1 MSKLVI
7 ISGATATGKS
17 ELAIEVAKEIGAE
30 IISAD
35 SMQLYKGMDI
45 GTAKLTMAERQGIT
59 HHLLDLVDV
68 KTDVTV
74 SWYQELA
81 RAKIDELRGAGKSVV
96 VVGGTGLY
104 IKAILDDLNFPET
117 DPEVRMKLNQE
128 AEKIGGDAMHQKLAK
143 LDPAASLAIPKENVR
158 RVIRALEVIEITGKP
173 FTAILPR
180 EDSTKYPDAMQFG
193 LAMDRESLDIRID
206 NRVAKMWEAG
216 FVDEVEELILTLS
229 KEGNSTAVIG
239 TILRD
244 RYAVPDARLVTGER
258 ISQTLAR
265 NNIVPSYPE
274 DMMNL
279 MRKALSLIDH
289 LNSNKKDLHNR
300 RQLELCE
307 SRIRRLAKYY
317 IGTGR
322 LSSTWAYKR
331 DQLRLMVE

>member
-1 MSKLVI
+1 MSNLVI

-117 DPEVRMKLNQE
+117 DPEVREKLNQE
-128 AEKIGGDAMHQKLAK
+128 AEKIGGDAMHQRLAK

-180 EDSTKYPDAMQFG
+180 EDSTKYPNAMQFG

-206 NRVAKMWEAG
+206 KRVAKMWEAG
-216 FVDEVEELILTLS
+216 FVDEVEELINQGILEGKTAQTAIGYAQIIRIKHGSMSQEEAIEDTARATRQYARRQETWFSRDLRITWLS
-229 KEGNSTAVIG
+229 ATS
-239 TILRD
+239 
-244 RYAVPDARLVTGER
+244 
-258 ISQTLAR
+258 
-265 NNIVPSYPE
+265 
-274 DMMNL
+274 NL
-279 MRKALSLIDH
+279 SERKASLLQAI
-289 LNSNKKDLHNR
+289 LKS
-300 RQLELCE
+300 
-307 SRIRRLAKYY
+307 
-317 IGTGR
+317 
-322 LSSTWAYKR
+322 
-331 DQLRLMVE
+331 